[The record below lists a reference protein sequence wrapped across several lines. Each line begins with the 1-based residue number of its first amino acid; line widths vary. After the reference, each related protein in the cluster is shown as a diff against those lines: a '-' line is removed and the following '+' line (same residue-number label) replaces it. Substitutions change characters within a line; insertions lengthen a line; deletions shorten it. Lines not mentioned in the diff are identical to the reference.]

1 MNKSTTTAAAT
12 IDATASATKRSWKEF
27 GTSLRARLPKLSMPT
42 ISAPSTQT
50 SVGLG
55 MLALAII
62 VAGASYASVQAYN
75 GSLSRADAYQEQIVA
90 ATVSTQDQIL
100 KAARERLAEKPTML
114 QKVYGAT
121 VTPVVNFDRGTAARM
136 GLTSNAGIGE

>member
-1 MNKSTTTAAAT
+1 MSKSTTTTAAT
-12 IDATASATKRSWKEF
+12 IDATTTATKRTWKEF
-27 GTSLRARLPKLSMPT
+27 GTSLRARLPQLSIPT
-42 ISAPSTQT
+42 ITAPSTQT

-55 MLALAII
+55 VLALAVI
-62 VAGASYASVQAYN
+62 VGLSSYASVKAYN

-90 ATVSTQDQIL
+90 ATVSVQEQIL

-121 VTPVVNFDRGTAARM
+121 VTPVVSLDRGTAARM
-136 GLTSNAGIGE
+136 GLTSSAGIGE